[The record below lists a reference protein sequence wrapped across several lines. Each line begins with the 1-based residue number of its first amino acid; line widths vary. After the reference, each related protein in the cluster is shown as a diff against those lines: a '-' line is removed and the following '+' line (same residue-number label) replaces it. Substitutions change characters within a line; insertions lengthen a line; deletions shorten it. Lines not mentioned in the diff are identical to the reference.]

1 MNPSPIDRAVSRA
14 TGESVREISRR
25 GFSLADLIEVDYDPE
40 SEVSPQVV
48 DWDELDAQRPSLF
61 P

>member
-1 MNPSPIDRAVSRA
+1 MNLSPIDRTVCRA

-40 SEVSPQVV
+40 SEVSPQVM
-48 DWDELDAQRPSLF
+48 DWDELERRRF
-61 P
+61 GTCC

>member
-1 MNPSPIDRAVSRA
+1 
-14 TGESVREISRR
+14 VRETSGRS
-25 GFSLADLIEVDYDPE
+25 FSLADLIEVDDDAE
-40 SEVSPQVV
+40 SEVSPQVM